1 MGVRG
6 MTAILK
12 DLRSLKAARDRGEIT
27 PEQYARAEMVLH
39 GMVEEAVLD
48 VEPVPDP
55 PPNRAARGATARA
68 PASEQRPASIPAPAG
83 AWETALMLAA
93 GLAALTMLF
102 ALLIGSITLALTL
115 LVTLIAAGT
124 VWALKHFDE

>member
-1 MGVRG
+1 

-48 VEPVPDP
+48 VEPAPAATRPAPGRVERPATRSPAP
-55 PPNRAARGATARA
+55 PPTT
-68 PASEQRPASIPAPAG
+68 PPAPAG
-83 AWETALMLAA
+83 AWETALMVAA

-102 ALLIGSITLALTL
+102 AVLIGSLTLALTL

-124 VWALKHFDE
+124 VWALKHLDE